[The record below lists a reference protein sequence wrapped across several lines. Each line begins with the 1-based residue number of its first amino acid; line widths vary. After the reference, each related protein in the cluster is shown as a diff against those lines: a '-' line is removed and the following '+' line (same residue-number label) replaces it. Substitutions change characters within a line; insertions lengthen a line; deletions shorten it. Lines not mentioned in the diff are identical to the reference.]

1 MMTIKVLFMVLW
13 MKFDKK
19 RSSEIMKLKK
29 DKKITDDQWNEF
41 VSMYENHF
49 ADEVSRLAD
58 EFFTEYKINQLKQ
71 YD

>member
-1 MMTIKVLFMVLW
+1 MISKLWQVIKKHHL
-13 MKFDKK
+13 D
-19 RSSEIMKLKK
+19 E

>member
-1 MMTIKVLFMVLW
+1 MISKLWQVIKKDHL
-13 MKFDKK
+13 D
-19 RSSEIMKLKK
+19 E

-49 ADEVSRLAD
+49 ADKVSRLAD

>member
-1 MMTIKVLFMVLW
+1 MISKLWQVIKKDHL
-13 MKFDKK
+13 DQ
-19 RSSEIMKLKK
+19 

-41 VSMYENHF
+41 VSMYETLF
-49 ADEVSRLAD
+49 ANEVSRLAD